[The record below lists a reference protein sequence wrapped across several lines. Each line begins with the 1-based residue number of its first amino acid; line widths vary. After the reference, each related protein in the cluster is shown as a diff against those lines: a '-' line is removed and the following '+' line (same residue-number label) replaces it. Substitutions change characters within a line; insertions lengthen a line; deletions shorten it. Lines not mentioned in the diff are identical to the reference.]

1 MCATDAARGPR
12 PLPRAPFRGTITP
25 VKPTLVSLALL
36 FVALGLGGCV
46 EPGVCDGVDL
56 VQVQTPDEEA
66 DEMHRFRAECR
77 PLSLR
82 AFDAADAP
90 VPIAGGW
97 MTKVHH
103 IEVSGRGS
111 RLFEHVVLDGK
122 NLAHLTGE

>member
-1 MCATDAARGPR
+1 MALGPA
-12 PLPRAPFRGTITP
+12 PSPPAPFRGTITR
-25 VKPTLVSLALL
+25 VKPTFVSLALL

-56 VQVQTPDEEA
+56 VQVQTADEEV

-82 AFDAADAP
+82 AFDAAGTP
-90 VPIAGGW
+90 VPIAADW
-97 MTKVHH
+97 MMKVHRVE
-103 IEVSGRGS
+103 ISGRGG
-111 RLFEHVVLDGK
+111 RRFEHVVLDGK

>member
-1 MCATDAARGPR
+1 MRRGPSS
-12 PLPRAPFRGTITP
+12 PPPFRGTITR

-36 FVALGLGGCV
+36 LVALGLGSCA
-46 EPGVCDGVDL
+46 EPGVCDGVSL
-56 VQVQTPDEEA
+56 VQVQTPDEEV

-77 PLSLR
+77 PVSLR

-90 VPIAGGW
+90 VPIAAGW

-103 IEVSGRGS
+103 VEVSGRGG

-122 NLAHLTGE
+122 NLVHLTGE